1 MTKQQERFV
10 DAYVLCLNGKK
21 AAERAG
27 YSKVSAKQS
36 AHRLLNQ
43 ADIREAI
50 NARLNQMQMP
60 WEEAARHIA
69 NTAATRLNDF
79 MIEETVIESHMTRKP
94 LQDLIDA
101 LELEYKIEQ
110 EFFDESGMGK
120 LSINLKNR
128 GKRKGDNED
137 DGEIDKRLLKKQDDY
152 FFEQQERKA
161 TITRYKIELRYNPA
175 AYRDVP
181 ESRPVVRVMPDLKAL
196 KDAEETGAIKKLSFD
211 KRGLPT
217 VELYPAD
224 RMWEIILK
232 MKGKLVERHDHTSD
246 GLNFMDLLK
255 EVSRD
260 EH

>member
-10 DAYVLCLNGKK
+10 DAYVLCLSGKK

-27 YSKVSAKQS
+27 YSKLSAKQS

-50 NARLNQMQMP
+50 NAKLNQMQMP

-94 LQDLIDA
+94 LQALIEA
-101 LELEYKIEQ
+101 LELECQIE
-110 EFFDESGMGK
+110 EDFFDESGMGAAT
-120 LSINLKNR
+120 LNR
-128 GKRKGDNED
+128 KDISKK
-137 DGEIDKRLLKKQDDY
+137 EIDEDKVDERLLKKQDDY

-161 TITRYKIELRYNPA
+161 TILRYKIELRHNPG

-181 ESRPVVRVMPDLKAL
+181 ESRPVQRVMPDLKAL

-224 RMWEIILK
+224 RMWEIVLK
-232 MKGKLVERHDHTSD
+232 MKGKLIERHDHTSD

-255 EVSRD
+255 EVSQHD
-260 EH
+260 H